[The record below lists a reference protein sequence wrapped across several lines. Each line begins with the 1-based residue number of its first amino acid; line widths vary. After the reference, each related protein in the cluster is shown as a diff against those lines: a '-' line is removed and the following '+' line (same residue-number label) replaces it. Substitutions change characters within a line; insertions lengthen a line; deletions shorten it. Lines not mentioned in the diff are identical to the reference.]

1 MNLFFEENKNKT
13 STMNMALCR
22 LAAVMLCMAAMGTR
36 QVEGHGRLVDPP
48 SRSSA
53 WRYGFDT
60 PRNYDDNQLFCG
72 GFAVSQ
78 NYVISVLRHA

>member
-1 MNLFFEENKNKT
+1 
-13 STMNMALCR
+13 MNMALCR

>member
-1 MNLFFEENKNKT
+1 
-13 STMNMALCR
+13 MALCK
-22 LAAVMLCMAAMGTR
+22 LAVLMLCMTAMGVR

-78 NYVISVLRHA
+78 NDVTVLSHFYVNLHSSTAQLVCCLS